1 MIKDI
6 FKVELYKVKLTNIDN
21 ESLVDYINKNIVI
34 EEGTS
39 NGKSKLNN
47 DALTNDLF
55 KDLNK
60 QVAEH
65 VNKVFHRNAHN
76 HFRLNL
82 NEGWFNKNAD
92 VEIITPHKHQHSVYS
107 AVYYPFAID
116 SQINFQNPASSINYM
131 LDYSHIKNFDEYI
144 GDFHSETVRTGDLI
158 IFKSGLWHWVPILN
172 KNNKGYDRYS
182 VAYNTEIIDE
192 SN

>member
-21 ESLVDYINKNIVI
+21 ESLVDYINKNVI
-34 EEGTS
+34 IDEGTN

-47 DALTNDLF
+47 EVLTTDLF

-60 QVAEH
+60 QVSEH
-65 VNKVFHRNAHN
+65 VNKVFHRNAYN
-76 HFRLNL
+76 HFKLNL

-92 VEIITPHKHQHSVYS
+92 AEIVTPHKHQHSVYS

-116 SQINFQNPASSINYM
+116 SQINF
-131 LDYSHIKNFDEYI
+131 K
-144 GDFHSETVRTGDLI
+144 R
-158 IFKSGLWHWVPILN
+158 
-172 KNNKGYDRYS
+172 R
-182 VAYNTEIIDE
+182 